1 MFSMHRHL
9 PFLSVLLAAILPGAF
24 SAPAQEPG
32 IYADFSTSRG
42 DFTARLD
49 YEKAPMAVAAF
60 VGLATGEKNWLDP
73 FGNVHSSTPFYD
85 GTIFHRVLPGL
96 AIQGGGL
103 PSPADAWAATNNGP
117 ETLADPVELAPV
129 TVEIPA
135 GATNTILLG
144 TANLSF
150 NSEQAV
156 PLTVMR
162 AGDPLEFIQTN
173 YTHVAAWLLSSSV
186 GPDGAI
192 VQSNLCLDTWIS
204 NASTQTFTTNVAA
217 TFTLR
222 LTNSTENSMVFTN
235 SGAYAWSVT
244 NILYE
249 HRVVTNFSN
258 AGFYCPD
265 NFTNGLTHVPGT
277 LAMARSLPNTDG
289 SQFFVCVAT
298 NTAWDGNYSVF
309 GRVVEGLDVVRKIA
323 SVPVDASNNDR
334 PLEDI
339 HLLGV
344 AIRRVGDAAEAFD
357 IHAQGV
363 PRVDNVPLHLD
374 FATNSLSVTLDI
386 PAYSET
392 MFRWNDDLARQGWGA
407 WETND
412 LGYFTNAFSAPLVLQ
427 NPVSRLFCHAS
438 SVTYPIPWTTPATHR
453 GRTFTFRWTNAV
465 PETLE
470 TLRFS
475 QYWYQQ
481 GVWTRTSGTNTASGN
496 IFIGYD
502 SWTRLPYSAVLS
514 FRDNQYDHS
523 YQLRMYPSA
532 TNGPFT
538 GRISTFLGS
547 PIVYSIA
554 GTFTLSP

>member
-1 MFSMHRHL
+1 MASHPHPALRLIPLLLLLLL
-9 PFLSVLLAAILPGAF
+9 PLA
-24 SAPAQEPG
+24 APAQDPG
-32 IYADFSTSRG
+32 IYADFATDRG
-42 DFTARLD
+42 TFTARLD
-49 YEKAPMAVAAF
+49 YEKAPTAVAAF

-103 PSPADAWAATNNGP
+103 PSPADAWFATNNGP
-117 ETLADPVELAPV
+117 ETLADPVELDPV
-129 TVEIPA
+129 AVEIPS
-135 GATNTILLG
+135 GVSTIRLG

-150 NSEQAV
+150 TSAPAV

-162 AGDPLEFIQTN
+162 AGEPLEFIQTN
-173 YTHVAAWLLSSSV
+173 YACVTAWLLSSSV
-186 GPDGAI
+186 GPEGVI
-192 VQSNLCLDTWIS
+192 VQSNLCLDTWIP
-204 NASTQTFTTNVAA
+204 NASTQILATNVAA
-217 TFTLR
+217 AFTLR
-222 LTNSTENSMVFTN
+222 LTNSTENPMAFTN

-244 NILYE
+244 NILYG

-258 AGFYCPD
+258 AGFYCLD
-265 NFTNGLTHVPGT
+265 NFTNGLANVPGT

-298 NTAWDGNYSVF
+298 NTAWDGNYTVF
-309 GRVVEGLDVVRKIA
+309 GRVVSGMDVVNSIA
-323 SVPVDASNNDR
+323 EVEVDAANNDR

-344 AIRRVGDAAEAFD
+344 TVRRVGAAAEAFD

-374 FATNSLSVTLDI
+374 FATNSLSVTLDV
-386 PAYSET
+386 PAYAET
-392 MFRWNDDLARQGWGA
+392 MFRWNNDLARQGWCA

-427 NPVSRLFCHAS
+427 TPVPRLFCHAS

-453 GRTFTFRWTNAV
+453 GRTFVLHWTNSV
-465 PETLE
+465 PEIFE
-470 TLRFS
+470 TLRFPAS
-475 QYWYQQ
+475 PQQ
-481 GVWTRTSGTNTASGN
+481 MGVWTRTSGTNTASGN

-523 YQLRMYPSA
+523 YQLRMHPSA
-532 TNGPFT
+532 TNGPFS
-538 GRISTFLGS
+538 GRVSTFLGS

-554 GTFTLSP
+554 GTFTFSP

>member
-1 MFSMHRHL
+1 MALRPHSSLRLISLLLLLL
-9 PFLSVLLAAILPGAF
+9 PLAA
-24 SAPAQEPG
+24 SARDPG
-32 IYADFSTSRG
+32 IYADFATDRG
-42 DFTARLD
+42 TFTARLD
-49 YEKAPMAVAAF
+49 YEKAPRAVAAF

-73 FGNVHSSTPFYD
+73 FGNVRSSTPFYD
-85 GTIFHRVLPGL
+85 GTLFHRVLPGL

-103 PSPADAWAATNNGP
+103 PSPADTWSATDNGP
-117 ETLADPVELAPV
+117 ETLADPVALDPV
-129 TVEIPA
+129 AVEIPA
-135 GATNTILLG
+135 GVSTNIRLG
-144 TANLSF
+144 TATLSF
-150 NSEQAV
+150 TSEPAV

-162 AGDPLEFIQTN
+162 AGDSLEFIQTN
-173 YTHVAAWLLSSSV
+173 YTRVAAWLLSSSV
-186 GPDGAI
+186 GPEGAI
-192 VQSNLCLDTWIS
+192 VQSNLCLDTWIP
-204 NASTQTFTTNVAA
+204 NASTQSLATNVAVN
-217 TFTLR
+217 FDLR
-222 LTNSTENSMVFTN
+222 LTNSTENPMSFTT
-235 SGAYAWSVT
+235 SGTYAWSVT

-249 HRVVTNFSN
+249 HRVATNFSN
-258 AGFYCPD
+258 AGFYCLD
-265 NFTNGLTHVPGT
+265 NFTNGLVHVPGT
-277 LAMARSLPNTDG
+277 LSMARSLPNTDG

-298 NTAWDGNYSVF
+298 NTAWDGNYTVF
-309 GRVVEGLDVVRKIA
+309 GQVVEGLDVVREIA

-339 HLLGV
+339 YLLGV
-344 AIRRVGDAAEAFD
+344 TIRRVGAAAEAFD

-374 FATNSLSVTLDI
+374 FSTNALTVTLDI
-386 PAYSET
+386 PAYAET
-392 MFRWNDDLARQGWGA
+392 MFRWNTDLLRQGWGA

-438 SVTYPIPWTTPATHR
+438 SVTYPIPWTTPSTHR
-453 GRTFTFRWTNAV
+453 GSTFTFRWTNAV

-470 TLRFS
+470 ILRFS

-481 GVWTRTSGTNTASGN
+481 GAWMRISGTTTNTGN

-532 TNGPFT
+532 TNGSFT
-538 GRISTFLGS
+538 GRISPILGS
-547 PIVYSIA
+547 STVYALS
-554 GTFTLSP
+554 GTYTLSP